1 MSTFDAGTVGRRL
14 SAERMATYLDAA
26 DDDERAALELYD
38 WNVRA
43 AGALYEDIGRVE
55 VVLRNAFDVALSE
68 LGARRGWRDPWFER
82 RQLFPGRHGARAVI
96 EIDLAAQR
104 ARRRGVP
111 VVHGRVIAELTSASG
126 GTSVRRR
133 TSPPSGLRRW
143 RAPSRPTLDPTREW
157 FDETSSARCSASTSS
172 GTGSLTTNPSTAAT
186 SGGICVRSSAS
197 PAGCRPTP
205 RRGSPPDPGPRGCST
220 PGRGR
225 DRVQSWER
233 GRIMLSWAKDAT
245 SWSPAKTSPRP

>member
-111 VVHGRVIAELTSASG
+111 VVHGRVIAELTFGFWRYLCAPTYL
-126 GTSVRRR
+126 TSLWAPALAGAFPAHPGPNARVVRRDVER
-133 TSPPSGLRRW
+133 EVQRLHFLRNRI
-143 RAPSRPTLDPTREW
+143 AHHEP
-157 FDETSSARCSASTSS
+157 
-172 GTGSLTTNPSTAAT
+172 
-186 SGGICVRSSAS
+186 IH
-197 PAGCRPTP
+197 
-205 RRGSPPDPGPRGCST
+205 RRDL
-220 PGRGR
+220 GR
-225 DRVQSWER
+225 DLRAVLRVAGWMS
-233 GRIMLSWAKDAT
+233 ADAAAWIAARSRT
-245 SWSPAKTSPRP
+245 PEVLDARPRP